1 MTSLLKLCRS
11 SRIALNKSHTVRW
24 MPSTMKYF
32 CVDSKSSSDK
42 KSASATKPIIT
53 AMRSEY
59 VPISERNA
67 TIILDVEE
75 EREKMRRGEIEIEE
89 KDDTEQYRG
98 LNTERACDVILSSS
112 ESSLNN
118 KIFSSS
124 HRWSSWRFRHR
135 RSGGSAAQGQCEE
148 YFRLPSF
155 AGIEIRRLRV
165 RGISAKCTSYESNCR
180 IRSENVQSETIAQ
193 RICSTHRRSG
203 Q

>member
-11 SRIALNKSHTVRW
+11 SRIALNSIHKSHTIRW

-42 KSASATKPIIT
+42 KSASATKPIT
-53 AMRSEY
+53 AIRSEY

-98 LNTERACDVILSSS
+98 LNTERAYDVILSSS
-112 ESSLNN
+112 GSSLNN

-124 HRWSSWRFRHR
+124 HRWSSWCFRHR
-135 RSGGSAAQGQCEE
+135 RSGGSAAQG
-148 YFRLPSF
+148 
-155 AGIEIRRLRV
+155 
-165 RGISAKCTSYESNCR
+165 
-180 IRSENVQSETIAQ
+180 
-193 RICSTHRRSG
+193 
-203 Q
+203 